1 MAPRSL
7 RTRMAL
13 TWGIAFFVMGMVTV
27 LSIGL
32 ITLSYVLD
40 DPTEAA
46 DRLVEELGFEADS
59 IEELTLSDRAGN
71 EIEASRT
78 LPVIQSVVDRTR
90 ADIARIIR
98 ILIPSWAVIAGVGGW
113 WLAGREVRRITSI
126 TNLARQVSA
135 ERLDARIE
143 FEGPEDELKDL
154 AHEFDVM
161 MERLEHAFAAQRQFA
176 SSASHELRT
185 PLTVIRTE
193 LDVALDTPNPT
204 PAELAEMAEG
214 IREAIDRSERV
225 IDGLLVLAR
234 TGIIERSESVDLVP
248 IVTEA
253 LEQAPTDDLIVTV
266 DTPQALVVHGDRS
279 LLDRLARNLVTNAA
293 IHNHDGG
300 ALTLKLT
307 SDGSVASLTVANS
320 GDLLDAA
327 TVGRLG
333 EPFFR
338 AGDRTV
344 PGTGLGVA
352 VVRSIAEAHGGSLS
366 LSPRAGGGLVATVVL
381 PSR

>member
-300 ALTLKLT
+300 AFTLKLT

>member
-1 MAPRSL
+1 MATRSL

-253 LEQAPTDDLIVTV
+253 LEQAQTDGLTVTV
-266 DTPQALVVHGDRS
+266 DTPEALVVHGDRT
-279 LLDRLARNLVTNAA
+279 LVDRLVRNLVTNAA

-300 ALTLKLT
+300 AITLKLT
-307 SDGSVASLTVANS
+307 SDGSAASLTVANS
-320 GDLLDAA
+320 GEVLDLA
-327 TVGRLG
+327 TVTRLG

-338 AGDRTV
+338 AGSRTV

-366 LSPRAGGGLVATVVL
+366 LSPRDGGGLVATVVL

>member
-1 MAPRSL
+1 
-7 RTRMAL
+7 MAL

-32 ITLSYVLD
+32 ITLSYVLE

-71 EIEASRT
+71 EIPADST

-98 ILIPSWAVIAGVGGW
+98 ILIPSWAVMAGVGGW

-253 LEQAPTDDLIVTV
+253 LEQAQTDGLTVTV
-266 DTPQALVVHGDRS
+266 DTPEALVVHGDRT
-279 LLDRLARNLVTNAA
+279 LVDRLVRNLVTNAA

-300 ALTLKLT
+300 AITLKLT
-307 SDGSVASLTVANS
+307 SDGSAASLTVANS
-320 GDLLDAA
+320 GEVLDLA
-327 TVGRLG
+327 TVTRLG

-338 AGDRTV
+338 AGSRTV

-366 LSPRAGGGLVATVVL
+366 LSPRDGGGLVATVVL

>member
-193 LDVALDTPNPT
+193 LDVALDTPHPT